1 LSQPYGIAAFYPDIY
16 TSTAP
21 GLGAGLIIIRTIFV
35 SAALGLALLTATA
48 RALRVRR
55 PDPGRSAMFKT
66 ASTFVTLILLVGSG
80 GAGDQDNRCA
90 EAGVAALAV
99 R

>member
-1 LSQPYGIAAFYPDIY
+1 
-16 TSTAP
+16 
-21 GLGAGLIIIRTIFV
+21 
-35 SAALGLALLTATA
+35 
-48 RALRVRR
+48 
-55 PDPGRSAMFKT
+55 MFKT
-66 ASTFVTLILLVGSG
+66 ASTFVTLILLVGVPAVAGGQGGGYVEGCLPLVVEGKIVGAIGLSG